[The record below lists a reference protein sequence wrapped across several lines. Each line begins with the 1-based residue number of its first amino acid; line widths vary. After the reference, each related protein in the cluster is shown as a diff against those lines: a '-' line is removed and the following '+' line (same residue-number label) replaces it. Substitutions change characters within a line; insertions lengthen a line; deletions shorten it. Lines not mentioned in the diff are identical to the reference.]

1 MTDLFGHDD
10 LVATARRAP
19 APGPPSDFGE
29 SLRSAFNVTMEVGR
43 SISDDK
49 ALRDTYQKY
58 LDEVQEL
65 TGKAIPNPQHPGVL
79 DQPKAEAMVLEQVR
93 KLREKFPDI
102 PLRTPEDIRAGIGRD
117 RAAARETRAE
127 VARREIGFGANA
139 GAFLGTAGAIMTD
152 PPVFA
157 SMFFGAPWA
166 TSLLRA
172 AVIEAGAAG
181 AGETLAQIG
190 IQTGR
195 RQFGEEADIGEAATA
210 VAIAAAGA
218 GVLAPVVRGGAAGV
232 RALLKQAQGS
242 RTRGSLAKAAERFL
256 RRQVELEEASPF
268 DAAPAARAEHAARL
282 TEAQVALREGRP
294 ARMTEQPRAAV
305 REDAARATTSQDF
318 GDDELGRLAS
328 EVAEAR
334 GRPTIQAPEAVVSP
348 APEPVAPPPQPSRP
362 PLARRT
368 LAEEPDTLLAEAE
381 EEALEARVRA
391 MAEAEP
397 GARVTIEDG
406 DTLRSMTMRELIE
419 ELDSDRKFG
428 EEVTACLGGV
438 L

>member
-1 MTDLFGHDD
+1 MLEE
-10 LVATARRAP
+10 VRR
-19 APGPPSDFGE
+19 
-29 SLRSAFNVTMEVGR
+29 
-43 SISDDK
+43 
-49 ALRDTYQKY
+49 
-58 LDEVQEL
+58 
-65 TGKAIPNPQHPGVL
+65 
-79 DQPKAEAMVLEQVR
+79 
-93 KLREKFPDI
+93 LREKFPDI

-117 RAAARETRAE
+117 RALARETRAE

-195 RQFGEEADIGEAATA
+195 RQFGEEADIGEAVTS

-232 RALLKQAQGS
+232 RALLKRGERLPVRA
-242 RTRGSLAKAAERFL
+242 GSLAKAAERFL
-256 RRQVELEEASPF
+256 RRQVELEDASPF
-268 DAAPAARAEHAARL
+268 NAAPAARAEHAARL

-294 ARMTEQPRAAV
+294 ARMAEPRAAV
-305 REDAARATTSQDF
+305 REDVASRRGPAPDF
-318 GDDELGRLAS
+318 GDDELGRLAL
-328 EVAEAR
+328 EVAEVR
-334 GRPTIQAPEAVVSP
+334 GRIRQAPEVS
-348 APEPVAPPPQPSRP
+348 AFRTPEPVAPPPQPSRP
-362 PLARRT
+362 PLARRA
-368 LAEEPDTLLAEAE
+368 LADEPDTAAARSE

-406 DTLRSMTMRELIE
+406 ETIRRLTMRELIE
-419 ELDSDRKFG
+419 EIDGDRKLVD
-428 EEVTACLGGV
+428 EVTACLGGV

>member
-1 MTDLFGHDD
+1 MSHELSITVEREGQHFIESSVEPGKVLEGPFSTQEEADRRAESRSLEFPGGSALFGRADLF
-10 LVATARRAP
+10 ATARRAP
-19 APGPPSDFGE
+19 APGPPSDFSE
-29 SLRSAFNVTMEVGR
+29 SLRSSFNVTMEVGR

-49 ALRDTYQKY
+49 ALRDTYQEY

-65 TGKAIPNPQHPGVL
+65 SGKAIPNPQHPGVL

-117 RAAARETRAE
+117 RALARETRAE

-166 TSLLRA
+166 TGLLRA
-172 AVIEAGAAG
+172 GLIEAAAVG

-195 RQFGEEADIGEAATA
+195 RQFGEEPDIGEAVAS

-232 RALLKQAQGS
+232 RALLKRGKRLPVRA
-242 RTRGSLAKAAERFL
+242 GSLAKAAERFL
-256 RRQVELEEASPF
+256 RRQVELEDASPF
-268 DAAPAARAEHAARL
+268 NAAPAARAEHAARL
-282 TEAQVALREGRP
+282 TEAQVALRESRP
-294 ARMTEQPRAAV
+294 ARMAETPRAAV
-305 REDAARATTSQDF
+305 REDVASRRGPAPDF
-318 GDDELGRLAS
+318 GDDELGRLAL
-328 EVAEAR
+328 EVAEMTLYILGLCLILYIFFENFLYVAHQS
-334 GRPTIQAPEAVVSP
+334 GLPKVSLP
-348 APEPVAPPPQPSRP
+348 N
-362 PLARRT
+362 
-368 LAEEPDTLLAEAE
+368 
-381 EEALEARVRA
+381 
-391 MAEAEP
+391 
-397 GARVTIEDG
+397 
-406 DTLRSMTMRELIE
+406 
-419 ELDSDRKFG
+419 F
-428 EEVTACLGGV
+428 
-438 L
+438 